1 MEFGSKYVYMKTAD
15 EDEEIEIDDG
25 AMQKLS
31 LDIKSESEDEQVC
44 LLDILD
50 TAGQAEFSALREQY
64 MRESQAF
71 VIVYAINNK
80 NSFQEALD
88 IHTLALR
95 MQKASSVPAI
105 LCGNK
110 SDLDDERQVPTDEAE
125 KEATARG
132 MAFLE
137 TSAKTGANIQE
148 AFETL
153 IKRTPRHGLEYK
165 VCNPVEPVDPFP
177 NSNYKGLWDRVLI
190 ALLGSGGVGKSSIII
205 RFTQDMFVPDYD
217 PTIEDSFRKT
227 INVKGIPKD
236 MLFPKPKEAPMMKGP
251 EPPMLESAVPPM
263 MEGPKSADFFPKPYE
278 FVRGPGAVRVAQVA
292 VPPPPPPSPPP
303 SPPPPPPRRRPPL
316 PLPPPSAPLPRRPK
330 KVQKTKKTDGNI
342 ILVSLGTLENDPQI
356 MTGDAVECSNCPAI
370 LSHVSEVGSGEST
383 KRPWKCEFCDH
394 QNEVDITD
402 EEIPKESQV
411 DFLVDAAPE
420 AGSDSGFTMA
430 TDKPQSQAEVVL
442 YCIDVSSSMGNK
454 TALPRLQAEW
464 YALRQN
470 NITSV
475 SRLDCIKQAVQR
487 QLDFHEIET
496 PEKKAGLVPF
506 GSIIKFLF
514 ERESQVN
521 YRGVANNVD
530 ELLKLGQEYAR
541 TETLKPLSENAETL
555 KDQVKNLRLAGSTA
569 LGPALTLAVGFLSK
583 LPGSEIV
590 LCTDGLPNE
599 GVGSLPRDPGF
610 YDKIG
615 EIAKNQQTTIS
626 VIGIQT
632 GQEYEIETV
641 SKAAAITGGNINL
654 LNPHELSAKMREIT
668 QDVVVATNVEVTA
681 LLHPY
686 LCFVSVKADVNNKSV
701 AKCTLGNVHKN
712 TELTFRFQRK
722 AEFKDVEVPSLPFQ
736 VQVLYTT
743 KDGRRL
749 LRVLTEKRET
759 TQDRDQ
765 METNLNIPVVGATAM
780 KESAALA
787 QGGDLSGA
795 KIFLKQNQW
804 MQRKTA
810 ARAGYNEESSAA
822 YLNYEKQAIDLCG
835 EMEAAPRSS
844 SLFQTAMGKAR
855 REKGVW
861 KLKEGGGKKP
871 IIVKRSKASSLQ
883 HQAKYYEYQ

>member
-31 LDIKSESEDEQVC
+31 LDLKSKNEDEQVC

-95 MQKASSVPAI
+95 MQQVSSVPAI

-110 SDLDDERQVPTDEAE
+110 SDLDSERQVPTDEAE

-153 IKRTPRHGLEYK
+153 IKRTPRYGSEYK
-165 VCNPVEPVDPFP
+165 
-177 NSNYKGLWDRVLI
+177 I
-190 ALLGSGGVGKSSIII
+190 AVLGSGGVGKSSVII
-205 RFTQDMFVPDYD
+205 RFTQDMFVSDYD

-236 MLFPKPKEAPMMKGP
+236 MLSPKPKEPPAMKKR
-251 EPPMLESAVPPM
+251 
-263 MEGPKSADFFPKPYE
+263 KSAGFFKNPFGSLKG
-278 FVRGPGAVRVAQVA
+278 RGAVSHGAA
-292 VPPPPPPSPPP
+292 AAPPPPPPPS
-303 SPPPPPPRRRPPL
+303 R
-316 PLPPPSAPLPRRPK
+316 PSAPSRRGPK
-330 KVQKTKKTDGNI
+330 KIQKTKKTDGNI

-356 MTGDAVECSNCPAI
+356 MTGDAVKCSNCPAI

-394 QNEVDITD
+394 QNEVDMTD

-420 AGSDSGFTMA
+420 ASSDSEFTMA

-442 YCIDVSSSMGNK
+442 YCIDVSSSMGAQ
-454 TALPRLQAEW
+454 TALPQLQAEW
-464 YALRQN
+464 YALRQS

-514 ERESQVN
+514 ERTSQVDF
-521 YRGVANNVD
+521 RSVANNVD

-555 KDQVKNLRLAGSTA
+555 KGQVKNLGLAGCTA

-736 VQVLYTT
+736 IQVHYTT

-759 TQDRDQ
+759 TVDRDQ

-787 QGGDLSGA
+787 QRGDLVGA
-795 KIFLKQNQW
+795 KMYLKQNQ
-804 MQRKTA
+804 MMSRNCVLKA
-810 ARAGYNEESSAA
+810 SFNEEASSA
-822 YLNYEKQAIDLCG
+822 YLNYEQQAVEMYDEMDDEDLP
-835 EMEAAPRSS
+835 EMNRQANMAKYQKEKGLVKMTAAGAGKKGIIKARSKPMS
-844 SLFQTAMGKAR
+844 SL
-855 REKGVW
+855 
-861 KLKEGGGKKP
+861 
-871 IIVKRSKASSLQ
+871 
-883 HQAKYYEYQ
+883 HQAKYYSYE